1 MLITVY
7 LLLYRAIEFDVN
19 NDLKIWNIDDDGFT
33 SETCL
38 KKLKRTVATLYQLC
52 FGLSQKS
59 NFLQEDNGLFFALLQ
74 SFADWHWNLASFRHK
89 LFKQSSK

>member
-38 KKLKRTVATLYQLC
+38 KKLKRIVATLY
-52 FGLSQKS
+52 
-59 NFLQEDNGLFFALLQ
+59 
-74 SFADWHWNLASFRHK
+74 
-89 LFKQSSK
+89 